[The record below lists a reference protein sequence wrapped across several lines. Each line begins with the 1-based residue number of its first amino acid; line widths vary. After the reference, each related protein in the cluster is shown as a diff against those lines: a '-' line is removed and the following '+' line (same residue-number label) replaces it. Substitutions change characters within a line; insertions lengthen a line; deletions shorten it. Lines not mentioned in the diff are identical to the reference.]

1 MRYRTILLD
10 IDGTIVDSNDAHA
23 RAWVDALA
31 SRGFGVSFG
40 QVRPLIGM
48 GGDKLL
54 RAVAGLDSESAE
66 GKAISSERQEL
77 FRTKYLPALQ
87 PTPGAR
93 QLIEWLKQHDV
104 TVGIAT
110 SAKADEVNGLLRA
123 ATVADLIDYTTSSDD
138 AEESKPDPDIV
149 VAALR
154 RIGTPAATAI
164 MIGDTPYDIE
174 AARGASVDT
183 IALRSGGWKDADLQ
197 GAVAIFDN
205 PADLLQNVDASP
217 LAASGGG

>member
-1 MRYRTILLD
+1 MGWRYHTILLD

-23 RAWVDALA
+23 YAWVDAFSA
-31 SRGFGVSFG
+31 HRIDVPFHR
-40 QVRPLIGM
+40 VRPLIGM

-54 RAVAGLDSESAE
+54 RAIRGIESESEE
-66 GKAISSERQEL
+66 GKAISSTREEL
-77 FRTKYLPALQ
+77 FEERYLPTLQ

-93 QLIEWLKQHDV
+93 QLIEWLKQHDA

-110 SAKADEVNGLLRA
+110 SAKAGEVRGLLRA

-149 VAALR
+149 LAALER
-154 RIGTPAATAI
+154 TGAPAHTAI

-174 AARGASVDT
+174 AARGAGVGT
-183 IALRSGGWKDADLQ
+183 IALRSGGWHDTDLQ
-197 GAVAIFDN
+197 GALAIFDH
-205 PADLLQNVDASP
+205 PADLLDNVLSSP
-217 LAASGGG
+217 LHD